1 MLRSNGHLEHS
12 KWLLLLL
19 FCVFGFFKSIF
30 LQLFVCHAYYTG
42 LLVCVCASVYIQSH
56 VQTVCL
62 YVIWLVCVFLMSLP
76 DLAVSN

>member
-42 LLVCVCASVYIQSH
+42 LLVCVCECVH
-56 VQTVCL
+56 TVTCTD
-62 YVIWLVCVFLMSLP
+62 CVFVC
-76 DLAVSN
+76 DLACVRVSDVTS